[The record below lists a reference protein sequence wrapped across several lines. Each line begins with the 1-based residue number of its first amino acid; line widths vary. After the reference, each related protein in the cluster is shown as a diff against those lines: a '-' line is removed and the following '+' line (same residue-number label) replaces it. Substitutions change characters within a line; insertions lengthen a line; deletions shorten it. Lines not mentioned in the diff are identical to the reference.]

1 MKYIGIDIGDGESA
15 VTEVA
20 HEGALIPSVLPIGE
34 KDSIRSIVG
43 KLNGVPVI
51 GDTVVL
57 NHMVTNR
64 SARFKSRFL
73 YDASAREDL
82 RLFAQGLYKH
92 LSAALH
98 DDKLKIAL
106 GCPAAW
112 KEEAR
117 TRYAEIVSSA
127 GFTNVYTVSE
137 SRAAFLYAHYCNE
150 FNLTPAMLKS
160 PTLVIDIGS
169 STIDYAYIVEG
180 KERDV
185 GVFGEEQLG
194 AGLLDALLLEKAVS
208 ESPCKEDIQAVFD
221 KYPSWKSY
229 GELIARNVKE
239 DYFRSEAS
247 WVNTPC
253 SSLAPI
259 YLDVHNALPLKI
271 SVTCA
276 EMDKLLDQP
285 ISALKDRSFRQAVDD
300 TLERARGMT
309 SEHPPELLI
318 VTGGA
323 SRMAFFQDACKK
335 TFPNA
340 QLALCRE
347 PEFSIARGLGI
358 AARTDDILSQ
368 FRTKVNDYFESGAV
382 NMEVGMH
389 IPHLLPEYVPKVAA
403 LLEKKGVLKAVME
416 FKGSLWAPEQ
426 FDTYIMDKIGDVL
439 QDKILMQETD
449 EIINTWMTK
458 RLQQT
463 QAKLNELCDLHQIG
477 RADMSLVKIRGEVKI
492 VRVKVPISL
501 RVLALINR
509 TPVLG
514 QFAKGIQF
522 KDKILHGSNSFMSK
536 QLRRELYASLSD
548 PSGEFAHALSEQ
560 LVREL
565 QIQINEQIK
574 KVEIQID

>member
-20 HEGALIPSVLPIGE
+20 PEGALIPSVLPIGE

-43 KLNGVPVI
+43 KLNGVPVV
-51 GDTVVL
+51 GDTVML
-57 NHMVTNR
+57 NHMVTDR

-73 YDASAREDL
+73 YDEAAREDL
-82 RLFAQGLYKH
+82 RLFAQGLYNH
-92 LSAALH
+92 LSSVLH

-117 TRYAEIVSSA
+117 VRYANIVSSV

-150 FNLTPAMLKS
+150 FNLTSDMLKR

-194 AGLLDALLLEKAVS
+194 AGLLDALLLEKAVN
-208 ESPCKEDIQAVFD
+208 ESPYKEGILAVFE

-239 DYFRSEAS
+239 NYFLSEAS

-253 SSLAPI
+253 SGMAPI
-259 YLDVHNALPLKI
+259 YLDVHTVLPLKI
-271 SVTCA
+271 SVTSA
-276 EMDKLLDQP
+276 EMEKLLDQP
-285 ISALKDRSFRQAVDD
+285 IKELKDRSFRQAVAD
-300 TLERARGMT
+300 TLEHARSMT

-323 SRMAFFQDACKK
+323 SRMAFFQDACKQ

-340 QLALCRE
+340 LPALCKE

-382 NMEVGMH
+382 NMEVGRH

-403 LLEKKGVLKAVME
+403 LLEKKGVLEAVVD
-416 FKGSLWAPEQ
+416 FQGSLWDSEQ
-426 FDTYIMDKIGDVL
+426 FDAYIMDKIGTVL
-439 QDKILMQETD
+439 QDKSLMQETD
-449 EIINTWMTK
+449 KIINTWMTK
-458 RLQQT
+458 RLQET
-463 QAKLNELCDLHQIG
+463 QAKLNELCDFYKIG
-477 RADMSLVKIRGEVKI
+477 RADMTLLKIRGEVKI
-492 VRVKVPISL
+492 GRVKAPISL
-501 RVLALINR
+501 RVLTLVNRNSVLSALSKLIRNA
-509 TPVLG
+509 
-514 QFAKGIQF
+514 AKI
-522 KDKILHGSNSFMSK
+522 IPHGNSIMTK
-536 QLRRELYASLSD
+536 QLRRELFASLSE
-548 PSGEFAHALSEQ
+548 PNGEFAHALSKQ

-565 QIQINEQIK
+565 QMQINEQVK

>member
-15 VTEVA
+15 VTEVSP
-20 HEGALIPSVLPIGE
+20 EGALIPSVLPIGE

-43 KLNGVPVI
+43 KLNGSPVI

-73 YDASAREDL
+73 YDEAAREDL
-82 RLFAQGLYKH
+82 RLFAQGLYNH
-92 LSAALH
+92 LSAVLH

-117 TRYAEIVSSA
+117 SRYANIVSSA

-150 FNLTPAMLKS
+150 FNLSPDMLKR

-194 AGLLDALLLEKAVS
+194 AGLLDALLLEKAVN
-208 ESPCKEDIQAVFD
+208 ESPHKEDILAIFE

-253 SSLAPI
+253 SGLAPI
-259 YLDVHNALPLKI
+259 YLDVHTVLPLKI

-276 EMDKLLDQP
+276 EMEKLLDQP
-285 ISALKDRSFRQAVDD
+285 IKELKDRSFRQAVAD
-300 TLERARGMT
+300 TLERARSMT

-323 SRMAFFQDACKK
+323 SRMAFFQDACKN
-335 TFPNA
+335 TFPDA
-340 QLALCRE
+340 LPALCNE

-368 FRTKVNDYFESGAV
+368 FRAKVNDYFESGAV
-382 NMEVGMH
+382 SMEVGMH

-403 LLEKKGVLKAVME
+403 LLEKKGVLEAVVD
-416 FKGSLWAPEQ
+416 FQGSLWDSEQ
-426 FDTYIMDKIGDVL
+426 FDAYIMDKIGAVL
-439 QDKILMQETD
+439 QDKSLMRETD
-449 EIINTWMTK
+449 EIINTWMAK

-463 QAKLNELCDLHQIG
+463 QAKLNELCDLYQIG
-477 RADMSLVKIRGEVKI
+477 RADMTLVKIRGEVKI
-492 VRVKVPISL
+492 GHVKAPISL
-501 RVLALINR
+501 RVLTLVNR
-509 TPVLG
+509 NPVLSKLSKLIRNA
-514 QFAKGIQF
+514 AKI
-522 KDKILHGSNSFMSK
+522 IPHGNSIMTR
-536 QLRRELYASLSD
+536 QLRRELFASLSE
-548 PSGEFAHALSEQ
+548 PNGEFAHALSEQ

-565 QIQINEQIK
+565 QMQINEQIK
-574 KVEIQID
+574 KVEIQIN